1 MRRAW
6 TGWLI
11 VGLLAVGI
19 GCSDKKGVPSGVLA
33 REDMQMVLWDMIQ
46 ADQYATFFAKD
57 SAHLNL
63 KLENMRLY
71 EQVFQLHHVSREEF
85 ARSYKY
91 YMAHPELTQT
101 LLDSLIAMGNRIRD
115 ESYRRAATR
124 PPANTPPLTTVPAAP
139 PAAQTSPRTVP
150 TPPTAAR
157 KIADS
162 LRKRAIG
169 LPVTPTRPPVKRD

>member
-1 MRRAW
+1 MRRTG

-11 VGLLAVGI
+11 VVLLAVGT
-19 GCSDKKGVPSGVLA
+19 GCSDEKGVPSGILA

-46 ADQYATFFAKD
+46 ADQYSTYFTKD
-57 SAHLNL
+57 SAHLDL

-85 ARSYKY
+85 AKSYKY
-91 YMAHPELTQT
+91 YMAHPDLTQT

-124 PPANTPPLTTVPAAP
+124 PANTPPLTTVPA
-139 PAAQTSPRTVP
+139 
-150 TPPTAAR
+150 TPPPGQ
-157 KIADS
+157 KPADTGH
-162 LRKRAIG
+162 RRVFG
-169 LPVTPTRPPVKRD
+169 LPVKPIRPPLKTDSSAPGRKAA